1 MPGRWVLLGFAVL
14 LSACGASG
22 TPTPTGALPPTRST
36 DLSSLRTLRIDV
48 SGVTFEVWV
57 AETPTEQQRGLM
69 FVTPEELAPLP
80 DGTPR
85 GMLFPF
91 PSDRIVGFVMNNT
104 YVPLDLAF
112 IGADGEILE
121 IHDLRPLEEAAV
133 TSRQPIRYALEV
145 NAGDLSD
152 HGIVLSDRLALP
164 LGGP

>member
-1 MPGRWVLLGFAVL
+1 MPTRWVLLSFAVL

-22 TPTPTGALPPTRST
+22 TPSPTGAPPPTRST
-36 DLSSLRTLRIDV
+36 DLSTLRTVRIDV
-48 SGVTFEVWV
+48 GGVSFEVWV

-85 GMLFPF
+85 GMLFPS

-112 IGADGEILE
+112 IAADGEILE
-121 IHDLRPLEEAAV
+121 IHELLPLEESV
-133 TSRQPIRYALEV
+133 ITSKQPIRYALEV

-164 LGGP
+164 LSSP